1 MTDQL
6 VTVELARAPAD
17 AGSRRGGTRAAGVAR
32 DGAQVAIAASIL
44 FAVWELRAQFVGTPH
59 VLKLATQTADGGAV
73 GVGLATAIWGSL
85 AVSLVAGIL
94 SRRSRQS
101 QTPSGL
107 PARPPDTVAARES
120 WRAWWPAAV
129 GLAFVVGVYHRL
141 LLPGAIT
148 WGDWGYFLNPSAVR
162 SFFPVPSLWSFS
174 NLGSSNILGASVAPI
189 DAAMGGLAGLG
200 IPYVALERVFFY
212 YPAILLADVGPL
224 LLARRL
230 GAKWTWAAA
239 AGVLFAVNPYALVLF
254 SGGQLTV
261 GMGYALLPFA
271 ALAALRLWSRRT
283 VAAGLLLGLVV
294 GIEGWYDPRTAGLAI
309 ASMLV
314 AGGAALVGSRGV
326 NWRRMPWLGG
336 ASGVLLFSALQGPWL
351 LPALFAVRAQLPAAY
366 TTTAALRTFSLMSLA
381 DGLTLFHPFWPTM
394 HFIALHSVPAL
405 WLIVPI
411 GAALALLRCPGDPL
425 VQAGVALF
433 LVFAALVSG
442 ANAPFGAIN
451 SWLFLHVPGMDL
463 FRDPSPYFGPIALGL
478 LLVGASLGRRDG
490 DLEGLE
496 PDLVAPANGSG
507 NLQVRAPDASKDT
520 RGHSPKGGS
529 GTGGSAFLAI
539 VAFGAACMLMLSG
552 WPALSGTLRHA
563 LQPRTIPHRYRLLEH
578 AVLANPPGAV
588 LWIPSPSRFAPV
600 SPAHPSISAIDLGQ
614 DAAAGFPA
622 ASTPLAWLAVP
633 HLVGDVLAQYHVTTV
648 VVRENASS
656 YRTNSLPF
664 PATPTVALR
673 SLDATRPA
681 AATNLGGLV
690 VLSETLGSVYPGT
703 VFQTRVQDRSEAT
716 LTGERGRLTPR
727 REVLAARFT
736 LPSLAGWG
744 PVGNGNN
751 YLHQSLDA
759 AGISASVAR
768 HGSLSWLHLAVRYGS
783 AAIGHQLASCP
794 RPGLVTIAFRYRT
807 SAGGVVTASIF
818 SAAQGPPIATVT
830 LPPTGGAWAV
840 ASPSAVLAEGLG
852 AAAAGVPVSG
862 CVFELSA
869 APGTAG
875 VPSGADIASA
885 TLTETSPSENWR
897 VAALTGGGQ
906 TWSDPAS
913 PTDFALSETGATMQ
927 WILPPAYHPR
937 LAVFWQR
944 FDPGWRASIVGSSMP
959 LRHVEA
965 DSWANGFVVP
975 PSSAAVTL
983 RIIYTPEHFERD
995 GFVLLLAGLLL
1006 AILSGGGTSL
1016 WRARTRHR
1024 SSQ

>member
-1 MTDQL
+1 
-6 VTVELARAPAD
+6 
-17 AGSRRGGTRAAGVAR
+17 
-32 DGAQVAIAASIL
+32 VAIAASIL

-101 QTPSGL
+101 QTQSGL
-107 PARPPDTVAARES
+107 PARPPDTVAAREG
-120 WRAWWPAAV
+120 WRDWWPAAL

-189 DAAMGGLAGLG
+189 DAAMGGLARLG
-200 IPYVALERVFFY
+200 IPYVALERAFFY

-224 LLARRL
+224 VLARRL
-230 GAKWTWAAA
+230 GARWTWAAA
-239 AGVLFAVNPYALVLF
+239 AGVLFAVNPYALILF
-254 SGGQLTV
+254 SGGELTV

-294 GIEGWYDPRTAGLAI
+294 GIEAWYDPRTAGLAI
-309 ASMLV
+309 ASMMV
-314 AGGAALVGSRGV
+314 AGGAALVGSRGGTR
-326 NWRRMPWLGG
+326 RRMPWLGG
-336 ASGVLLFSALQGPWL
+336 ASGILLFSALQGPWL
-351 LPALFAVRAQLPAAY
+351 LPALFAVRAQLPASY

-411 GAALALLRCPGDPL
+411 GVALALLRRPSDPL
-425 VQAGVALF
+425 LHAGVALF
-433 LVFAALVSG
+433 LVSAALVSG
-442 ANAPFGAIN
+442 ANAPFGAVN

-463 FRDPSPYFGPIALGL
+463 FRDPSPYFGPIALAL
-478 LLVGASLGRRDG
+478 VLVGASLGRRDG
-490 DLEGLE
+490 DPEGLE
-496 PDLVAPANGSG
+496 PNLVAPPHGSG
-507 NLQVRAPDASKDT
+507 DPQVRAPDASNDA
-520 RGHSPKGGS
+520 RHHSAKGGS
-529 GTGGSAFLAI
+529 GTGGTSFVAI
-539 VAFGAACMLMLSG
+539 VAFGAACMLMLSA

-563 LQPRTIPHRYRLLEH
+563 LQPRTIPLRYRLLEH
-578 AVLANPPGAV
+578 AVLAGPPGAV
-588 LWIPSPSRFAPV
+588 LWIPAPSRFAPV

-614 DAAAGFPA
+614 DAAAGFPP

-633 HLVGDVLAQYHVTTV
+633 HLVADVLAQYHVTTV

-656 YRTNSLPF
+656 YHTNSLPF

-681 AATNLGGLV
+681 AAANLGGLV
-690 VLSETLGSVYPGT
+690 VLSEVPGSAYPGT
-703 VFQTRVQDRSEAT
+703 VFQARVQDRSEAT
-716 LTGERGRLTPR
+716 LTGERGRLAPR
-727 REVLAARFT
+727 RQVLAARFT
-736 LPSLAGWG
+736 LPSLPGWG

-759 AGISASVAR
+759 AGISASLAR
-768 HGSLSWLHLAVRYGS
+768 QGSLSWLHLTVRYGS
-783 AAIGHQLASCP
+783 GAIAHQLSSCP
-794 RPGLVTIAFRYRT
+794 RPGLVTMALRYRT
-807 SAGGVVTASIF
+807 TAGGVVNASVF

-830 LPPTGGAWAV
+830 LPPTGGRWA
-840 ASPSAVLAEGLG
+840 AGSQTAVLAERLG
-852 AAAAGVPVSG
+852 AAATAAPLSR
-862 CVFELSA
+862 CIFELSVS
-869 APGTAG
+869 PGTAG
-875 VPSGADIASA
+875 IRSVGDIASA
-885 TLTETSPSENWR
+885 TLTETPPAENWH
-897 VAALTGGGQ
+897 VAALTGDGQ
-906 TWSDPAS
+906 TWPDPAS
-913 PTDFALSETGATMQ
+913 PIDTALSDTGTTMQ
-927 WILPPAYHPR
+927 WVLPPARHPR
-937 LAVFWQR
+937 LAVVWQS
-944 FDPGWRASIVGSSMP
+944 FDAGWQASIVGVSTP

-965 DSWANGFVVP
+965 DSWANGFVIP

-983 RIIYTPEHFERD
+983 RIVYTPEHFERD

-1006 AILSGGGTSL
+1006 AILSCGGTSL